1 MNEDNF
7 QQEAPAATRDM
18 GYQAQDQIQPFFQY
32 QCRRNRLSAHPTV
45 FLKYHKFMT
54 WLQTEKKNLRL
65 LIQFLF
71 LDELRLNCI
80 CWEPIP
86 SMPHSLFRGHALERS
101 CFIFVSEHNRPQN
114 GFLSTAVQSLGIS
127 GHSRLYKRSLQCQPA
142 MLLNPQMFFTFQ
154 FESNTETNKKPT
166 IAQK

>member
-1 MNEDNF
+1 
-7 QQEAPAATRDM
+7 
-18 GYQAQDQIQPFFQY
+18 
-32 QCRRNRLSAHPTV
+32 
-45 FLKYHKFMT
+45 
-54 WLQTEKKNLRL
+54 
-65 LIQFLF
+65 
-71 LDELRLNCI
+71 
-80 CWEPIP
+80 
-86 SMPHSLFRGHALERS
+86 MPHSLFRGRALERS

-154 FESNTETNKKPT
+154 IESNTETNKKPT